1 MTNTKKIA
9 FSGAAGNGISPLEQI
24 MALKGYT
31 VYGSDH
37 SFDIGKDLDRK
48 QALQDVG
55 VNILPQDGSM
65 IAPDLEYLCF
75 SAAIN
80 PNNPDIKAAMELN
93 IPLKTRSDLLQ
104 EIFCQYKYGIAVG
117 GTAGKTTTTAMIGYV
132 LDTLGKQ
139 PTMIN
144 GGALCNY
151 INRKGIPNY
160 IYNEGEICVIEADES
175 DGSIR
180 KYHPFVGIIN
190 NISHDHTSME
200 KLFEYFTTF
209 ASHSNNLIVNL
220 DCPNASQ
227 INHPHRLTFSMTNPK
242 ADFFASD
249 IKAVNNGIEYTLSG
263 HRFNLQLLGAFNV
276 SNALATIA
284 ACSLLGLDPLTV
296 AQALE
301 GFTGIKVRLEKIG
314 SANGITVYND
324 FAHNPSKIEASLSA
338 LKNYPGRLIAM
349 YQPHTPFSAVN
360 TGDEVAAA
368 VAKVLAP
375 DDIMI
380 MQEIYELTPQDVGIS
395 SANIINRIKQNGH
408 DLALFLPHKEDTKRF
423 VLDNVR
429 SGDRIVIMGAHDNSL
444 ADFSREI
451 LLAIAG

>member
-1 MTNTKKIA
+1 MTSTKKIA

-24 MALKGYT
+24 MSLKGYT

-48 QALQDVG
+48 QALEEVG
-55 VNILPQDGSM
+55 IHIVPQDGSM
-65 IAPDLEYLCF
+65 VTPDLDWLCF
-75 SAAIN
+75 SAALN
-80 PNNPDIKAAMELN
+80 NTNPDIQAAMAYN
-93 IPLKTRSDLLQ
+93 IPLKTRSDLL
-104 EIFCQYKYGIAVG
+104 EEVFCHYPYGVAVG

-132 LDTLGKQ
+132 LDSLGKH

-151 INRKGIPNY
+151 MYRKGIPNY
-160 IYNEGEICVIEADES
+160 IYNEGDICVIEADES

-180 KYHPFVGIIN
+180 KYHPFAGIIN

-200 KLFEYFTTF
+200 KLLEYFTTF
-209 ASHSNNLIVNL
+209 AEHSTNLIINL
-220 DCPNASQ
+220 DCPYASR
-227 INHPHRLTFSMTNPK
+227 IKHPHRLTFSVSDSS
-242 ADFFASD
+242 ADFFAHD
-249 IKAVNNGIEYTLSG
+249 IKSLSDGVEYTFMG
-263 HRFNLQLLGAFNV
+263 HQFTLNLLGTFNV

-284 ACSLLGLDPLTV
+284 ACSLLGLDCLKV
-296 AQALE
+296 AKTLE

-314 SANGITVYND
+314 TAKGVTVYND

-338 LKNYPGRLIAM
+338 LKAYPGRIIAM

-380 MQEIYELTPQDVGIS
+380 MQEIYELTPQDIGIS

-408 DLALFLPHKEDTKRF
+408 DKALFLPHKEDTKHF

-429 SGDRIVIMGAHDNSL
+429 PGDRVVIMGAHDNSL
-444 ADFSREI
+444 ADFSRE
-451 LLAIAG
+451 LLVAIAG

>member
-1 MTNTKKIA
+1 MKKIA

-24 MALKGYT
+24 MTLKGYE
-31 VYGSDH
+31 VYGSDY

-48 QALQDVG
+48 KALESVG
-55 VNILPQDGSM
+55 VHIVPQNGSA
-65 IAPDLEYLCF
+65 ITDDLEFLCV

-80 PNNPDIKAAMELN
+80 ESNPDIKAALEKN
-93 IPLKTRSDLLQ
+93 IPIKKRSDLLQ
-104 EIFCQYKYGIAVG
+104 EVFSEYKYGIAVG

-132 LDTLGKQ
+132 LDVLGKK
-139 PTMIN
+139 PCMVN
-144 GGALCNY
+144 GGALCNFSD
-151 INRKGIPNY
+151 RKGIPNY
-160 IYNEGEICVIEADES
+160 IYNEGDICVIEADES

-180 KYHPFVGIIN
+180 KYFPFVGIIN

-200 KLFEYFTTF
+200 KLFEYFGTF
-209 ASHSNNLIVNL
+209 ATHAENLVINL

-227 INHPHRLTFSMTNPK
+227 INHPHRTTFSTENPA
-242 ADFFASD
+242 ADIYASD
-249 IKAVNNGIEYTLSG
+249 IKTIADGIEYKLNGQT
-263 HRFNLQLLGAFNV
+263 FKLQLLGAFNV

-284 ACSLLGLDPLTV
+284 ACSLLGIAPEQT
-296 AQALE
+296 AKALE

-314 SANGITVYND
+314 TAKGITVYND

-338 LKNYPGRLIAM
+338 LKSYPGRIIAM

-368 VAKVLAP
+368 VAKVLSP

-395 SANIINRIKQNGH
+395 SANIINRIKENGH
-408 DLALFLPHKEDTKRF
+408 QQALFLPHKEDTRNF
-423 VLDNVR
+423 VLNNVR
-429 SGDRIVIMGAHDNSL
+429 KGDRVVIMGAHDNSL
-444 ADFSREI
+444 ADFSRE
-451 LLAIAG
+451 LLQEING

>member
-1 MTNTKKIA
+1 MKKIA

-24 MALKGYT
+24 MSLRGYQ
-31 VYGSDH
+31 VSGSDQ
-37 SFDIGKDLDRK
+37 SFDLGKDLDRK
-48 QALQDVG
+48 QALEDVG
-55 VNILPQDGSM
+55 IKIFPQDGSM
-65 IAPDLEYLCF
+65 ITNDLEWLCV
-75 SAAIN
+75 SAALN
-80 PNNPDIKAAMELN
+80 QSNPDIKKALLQN
-93 IPLKTRSDLLQ
+93 IPVKTRSDLLQ
-104 EIFCQYKYGIAVG
+104 EVFSEYKTGIAVG

-132 LDTLGKQ
+132 LDTLG
-139 PTMIN
+139 
-144 GGALCNY
+144 
-151 INRKGIPNY
+151 NRKGISNY
-160 IYNEGEICVIEADES
+160 IYNDGDICVIEADES

-200 KLFEYFTTF
+200 KLFEYFRDF
-209 ASHSNNLIVNL
+209 ASHSSNLIVNL

-227 INHPHRLTFSMTNPK
+227 IDHANRLTFSILNPK
-242 ADFFASD
+242 AEFFASS
-249 IKAVNNGIEYTLSG
+249 IKAINDGIEYTF
-263 HRFNLQLLGAFNV
+263 RNQKFTLQLLGTFNV

-284 ACSLLGLDPLTV
+284 ACSLVGINPLDT
-296 AQALE
+296 AQVLQ
-301 GFTGIKVRLEKIG
+301 GFKGIKVRLEKIG
-314 SANGITVYND
+314 SAKGITVYND

-338 LKNYPGRLIAM
+338 LKSYPGRIIAM

-375 DDIMI
+375 EDIMI
-380 MQEIYELTPQDVGIS
+380 MQEIYELTPQDIGIS

-408 DLALFLPHKEDTKRF
+408 NQALFLPHKEDTKRF
-423 VLDNVR
+423 VLNNVR

-451 LLAIAG
+451 LTAIAG